1 MVFTEEDINN
11 EIKQNGNTNL
21 ITNSGLESGSQ
32 IYAIGDSHTIFFYNS
47 MKIKEH
53 WFFGNKLP
61 ATIYRLINEDLDIY
75 SIGTNLGNSHEKYN
89 IKENDYVIFFMGFN
103 DIQKNINKYA
113 SNRWQEEIVNLFTAY
128 VNKVIM
134 LSNKYNIQ
142 PIISSIYPNPL
153 VEENVNAYGSSDERR
168 IYTIFANNLLKN
180 ICEKEKII
188 FLNTYNLITDEYGF
202 IKKEFTKDNIH
213 LDYNNIFLRNY
224 IECTIYNLIEN
235 SS

>member
-1 MVFTEEDINN
+1 MVFTEEDISN

-32 IYAIGDSHTIFFYNS
+32 IFAIGDSHTIFFYNS

-142 PIISSIYPNPL
+142 PIISSIYPNPRPDAAGQ
-153 VEENVNAYGSSDERR
+153 NPFGSFQERR

-202 IKKEFTKDNIH
+202 IKKEITNDSIH
-213 LDYNNIFLRNY
+213 LDYNNNQIRE
-224 IECTIYNLIEN
+224 IIEN
-235 SS
+235 EILKFCC